1 MKKRIN
7 ILFCT
12 LVSLAIIGCNN
23 QSVKNT
29 DGYIIEKENGKIIL
43 AYKAFEDFLNSDKS
57 WESYKTILLDAY
69 PEVQEVHNRQL
80 GWGVIDSVKFPED
93 IQNFKIEDYEYFFTQ
108 YDNKTL
114 NYLYD
119 SIIEKSHS
127 ILSPLTEKQVNL
139 CLFLPYGSCFVVP
152 EDDKNT
158 IYISMLIDPKD
169 VEKIMA
175 HEYSH
180 VLHFERR
187 PDEPLTLKRE
197 VVSEGMAVYMT
208 NQIIKDI
215 EVSNSVPFMP
225 ESSFD
230 WCMENEQLIKDSI
243 KLELNDTTM
252 QIFTRYISD
261 GSFAKPPKGFV
272 QKTAYFAGYR
282 IVEECVKK
290 GMSLE
295 EICSLDSETVIRKSN
310 YFKIENTSHNMR

>member
-1 MKKRIN
+1 MKNRLIVLLCA
-7 ILFCT
+7 I
-12 LVSLAIIGCNN
+12 VSLTHLGCNRKSASN
-23 QSVKNT
+23 ANE
-29 DGYIIEKENGKIIL
+29 YIIQKENGQIIL

-57 WESYKTILLDAY
+57 WESYKSLVLDAY

-80 GWGVIDSVKFPED
+80 GWGVIDSIKFPVEVG
-93 IQNFKIEDYEYFFTQ
+93 NYKKVDYEHFFTQ
-108 YDNKTL
+108 YDNKAL

-119 SIIEKSHS
+119 SIIEISHT
-127 ILSPLTEKQVNL
+127 ILSPVSNKQVDL
-139 CLFLPYGSCFVVP
+139 CFFLPYGSCFVIP
-152 EDDKNT
+152 EEDKNT
-158 IYISMLIDPKD
+158 IYISMLINPND

-180 VLHFERR
+180 VLHFDRR
-187 PDEPLTLKRE
+187 PKEPLTLKRE
-197 VVSEGMAVYMT
+197 VVSEGMAVYLT
-208 NQIIKDI
+208 NQIINDI

-225 ESSFD
+225 ENSFD
-230 WCMENEQLIKDSI
+230 WCMENEQIIKDSI

-261 GSFAKPPKGFV
+261 GSFAQPPKGFV

-282 IVEECVKK
+282 IIEECVKM

-310 YFKIENTSHNMR
+310 YFW

>member
-1 MKKRIN
+1 MKIKLIV
-7 ILFCT
+7 LLGAF
-12 LVSLAIIGCNN
+12 VSLTHIGCNR
-23 QSVKNT
+23 NT
-29 DGYIIEKENGKIIL
+29 ESNTNEYIIEKENGQIIL
-43 AYKAFEDFLNSDKS
+43 AYKAFEDFLNSEKS
-57 WESYKTILLDAY
+57 WKNYKTLLLDAY

-80 GWGVIDSVKFPED
+80 EWGVIDSVKFRED
-93 IQNFKIEDYEYFFTQ
+93 IRNYKKDDFEHFFTQ
-108 YDNKTL
+108 YDNGTL

-119 SIIEKSHS
+119 SIIEISHT
-127 ILSPLTEKQVNL
+127 ILSPVSDKQVDL
-139 CLFLPYGSCFVVP
+139 CFFLPYGSCFVVP
-152 EDDKNT
+152 EKDKNT
-158 IYISMLIDPKD
+158 IYISMLINPSD

-180 VLHFERR
+180 VLHFDRR

-197 VVSEGMAVYMT
+197 LVSEGMAVFLT

-225 ESSFD
+225 ENSFN
-230 WCMENEQLIKDSI
+230 WCMENEQLIQDSI

-252 QIFTRYISD
+252 QIFMRYISD

-282 IVEECVKK
+282 IIEACVNQ

-310 YFKIENTSHNMR
+310 YF

>member
-1 MKKRIN
+1 MNNRLS
-7 ILFCT
+7 ILFFAI
-12 LVSLAIIGCNN
+12 VSLTQLGCNRY
-23 QSVKNT
+23 SAKNVNE
-29 DGYIIEKENGKIIL
+29 YIIEKENGQIIL

-80 GWGVIDSVKFPED
+80 GWGVIDSVKFPKD
-93 IQNFKIEDYEYFFTQ
+93 IKNYKKDDYKHFFTQ

-119 SIIEKSHS
+119 SIIEISHT
-127 ILSPLTEKQVNL
+127 IISPVSNKQVNL
-139 CLFLPYGSCFVVP
+139 CFFLPYGSCFVIP
-152 EDDKNT
+152 EEDKNT
-158 IYISMLIDPKD
+158 IYISMLINPND

-175 HEYSH
+175 HEYGH
-180 VLHFERR
+180 VLHFDRR
-187 PDEPLTLKRE
+187 PKEPLTLKRE
-197 VVSEGMAVYMT
+197 VVSEGMAVFLT
-208 NQIIKDI
+208 NQIINDI
-215 EVSNSVPFMP
+215 KVSNSVPFMP
-225 ESSFD
+225 ENSFE

-282 IVEECVKK
+282 IIEECVKR
-290 GMSLE
+290 GMTIE
-295 EICSLDSETVIRKSN
+295 EICSLDSETVIHKSN
-310 YFKIENTSHNMR
+310 YFK